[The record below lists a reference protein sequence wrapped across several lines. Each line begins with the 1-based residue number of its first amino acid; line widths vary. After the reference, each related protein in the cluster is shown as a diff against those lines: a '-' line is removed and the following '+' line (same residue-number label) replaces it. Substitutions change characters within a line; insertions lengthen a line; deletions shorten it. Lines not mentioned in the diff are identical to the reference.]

1 MSISI
6 ERKSLVLGVMLAAL
20 LPIGTAHAQMKTE
33 DPDVMDVARTPL
45 EDFNIKSED
54 IPEVLLAAVLNPY
67 EDTGISSCNDV
78 VSRIAILDNVLGPDF
93 DIPQEER
100 ANISA
105 GRVAKTVV
113 GSFVPFRGIVREVT
127 GANKKR
133 NERRLAFTAGMVRRG
148 YLKGMGEA
156 RGCSYPAKPRE
167 IGNELAPGVS
177 SPVPPDIP
185 RDGPEE

>member
-6 ERKSLVLGVMLAAL
+6 KGKSIALGVIIAAAI
-20 LPIGTAHAQMKTE
+20 PAGTAHAQMKTE
-33 DPDVMDVARTPL
+33 DPDAMDVARTPL

-54 IPEVLLAAVLNPY
+54 IPEVLIAAVRNPY
-67 EDTGISSCNDV
+67 EDAGIDSCNDV
-78 VSRIAILDNVLGPDF
+78 VSRIAVLDNVLGPDF
-93 DIPQEER
+93 DIPREER

-105 GRVAKTVV
+105 GRVAKSVV
-113 GSFVPFRGIVREVT
+113 GSFIPFRGIVREVT

-167 IGNELAPGVS
+167 VGNEIEPGVS
-177 SPVPPDIP
+177 SPVPPNIP
-185 RDGPEE
+185 REEPE